1 MDQVHAVRHKV
12 LVEERSQR
20 AVARELGLARVTVRK
35 YLDQAVP
42 VRTGLAPP
50 RARPVWDKIGER
62 VQALLT
68 ESAAAAPVSG
78 PGCYGARGPGT
89 AG

>member
-42 VRTGLAPP
+42 VRTGLAAP

-68 ESAAAAPVSG
+68 ESAAAAPADG
-78 PGCYGARGPGT
+78 PGCCGVCGPGT
-89 AG
+89 AE